1 MKFFLLTSKSGY
13 NADGEPTKYHKYDG
27 KDTFC
32 SGFKNDGLG
41 YEYKIIEYYVVQ
53 YNKLLRKNRICKLCL
68 RSQYKNKK
76 MAGSYSVTHIAS
88 PKNKRPALKDNSS
101 QSVISKIDT
110 LKQSDRKEKS
120 DFDTLYGGDYSE

>member
-1 MKFFLLTSKSGY
+1 M
-13 NADGEPTKYHKYDG
+13 
-27 KDTFC
+27 
-32 SGFKNDGLG
+32 
-41 YEYKIIEYYVVQ
+41 
-53 YNKLLRKNRICKLCL
+53 
-68 RSQYKNKK
+68 
-76 MAGSYSVTHIAS
+76 THIAS